1 MLESSI
7 EIGAE
12 IFFGLVKKAY
22 SGLTGYAQEQ
32 DFFKTATRKYI
43 KNLRDDF
50 GEVRVLGMKERVPLE
65 SLYVRANV
73 LEKLQVRSGDLPEE
87 MELNRAMFLSAFGKT
102 LETVDGEE
110 IVNKNENLIVLG
122 KPGAGKTTY
131 LKYLTLRMT
140 SKDKDS
146 KIKQRRLPIFVILHE
161 FAKSGKP
168 LLDYLV
174 EQFGLC
180 GFEDAK
186 SFIERMLSNGD
197 CIVLL
202 DGLDEVSRETS
213 LDAVIQEVTDF
224 TRRYRE
230 SRFVVSCRVA
240 AYNHSFPKFKEVE
253 IADFNE
259 EQIEDFVSKYF
270 QKESKTGKECWK
282 KLQESKPLLEMAS
295 SPLLLTLLCITY
307 DERQDFPPNR
317 ALLYGRAMDAL
328 LNRWDASRR
337 IKRDKL
343 YKDLDEPRLLNL
355 LSRLAAGYFEANIY
369 FFREEDLHR
378 QIGKFLADLLE
389 EEARSKGALVLQDI
403 EQHYGLIV
411 RRSQWAFSFSHLTFM
426 EYFTAQYVVDK
437 AGSGSLDALIE
448 NHFRDDRWFEVFILT
463 TGKLGHGADEF
474 LLRMQQKNRALL
486 HEIPEL
492 QALLRATE
500 ASIKLG
506 ESKYALGARA
516 SIAVFIALTRVF
528 ARALDRDIARA
539 LDLARARARVL
550 DLDRA
555 SALALARDLARELA
569 RDLAFEIDLEIDF
582 ARDLARDLDRD
593 IARDLALDLDQLEAY
608 ARKANNLNVQI
619 VSKVSNYMK
628 GNVWIVKCLNS
639 GATVSTKVRERVLAG
654 LFRPEGE

>member
-12 IFFGLVKKAY
+12 IFFSLVKKAY
-22 SGLTGYAQEQ
+22 AGIAGYAQER
-32 DFFKTATRKYI
+32 DFFKTATKKYI

-50 GEVRVLGMKERVPLE
+50 GEVRVLGMKERVRLE

-73 LEKLQVRSGDLPEE
+73 LEKLQIRSGDLPEE
-87 MELNRAMFLSAFGKT
+87 MEQNRAMFLSAFGKT

-110 IVNKNENLIVLG
+110 IVNKDENLMVLG

-140 SKDKDS
+140 SKDKGS
-146 KIKQRRLPIFVILHE
+146 KIKQRRLPIFVTLHE

-168 LLDYLV
+168 LLDYMV

-213 LDAVIQEVTDF
+213 LDTVIQEVTDF

-253 IADFNE
+253 IADFNKA
-259 EQIEDFVSKYF
+259 QIEDFVGKYF
-270 QKESKTGKECWK
+270 QKEHETGRDCWK
-282 KLQESKPLLEMAS
+282 KLQESQPLLEMAS

-307 DERQDFPPNR
+307 DERQDFPSNR
-317 ALLYGRAMDAL
+317 ALLYGRAIDAL

-355 LSRLAAGYFEANIY
+355 LSRLAAGYFEANVY
-369 FFREEDLHR
+369 FFREEDLHQ
-378 QIGKFLADLLE
+378 QIGNFLADLFGE
-389 EEARSKGALVLQDI
+389 ESRSKGALVLQDI

-411 RRSQWAFSFSHLTFM
+411 RRSQYAFSFSHLTFM

-437 AGSGSLDALIE
+437 AGSGALNGLIE
-448 NHFRDDRWFEVFILT
+448 SHFRVDRWLEVFVLT
-463 TGKLGHGADEF
+463 AGKLGHGADEY
-474 LLRMQQKNRALL
+474 LLEMQRKNRELL
-486 HEIPEL
+486 QDVPEL
-492 QALLRATE
+492 EALLRAIQ
-500 ASIKLG
+500 AAIIPG
-506 ESKYALGARA
+506 ESKYSKAGREAIAAFLALDP
-516 SIAVFIALTRVF
+516 
-528 ARALDRDIARA
+528 ALDRARTRALGLGIDRGAFDFDFVRARTLDLALVRDRA
-539 LDLARARARVL
+539 LDLARA
-550 DLDRA
+550 LDRA
-555 SALALARDLARELA
+555 FDRA
-569 RDLAFEIDLEIDF
+569 
-582 ARDLARDLDRD
+582 LDR
-593 IARDLALDLDQLEAY
+593 ALDLDHLALDRALDRAQLKAY
-608 ARKANNLNVQI
+608 YMQANNLNIQI
-619 VSKVSNYMK
+619 LVKTSNYLK
-628 GNVWIVKCLNS
+628 GNLWIVKCLNS
-639 GATVSTKVRERVLAG
+639 GATISAKVREQVLAG
-654 LFRPEGE
+654 LFKPESE

>member
-1 MLESSI
+1 M
-7 EIGAE
+7 A
-12 IFFGLVKKAY
+12 
-22 SGLTGYAQEQ
+22 GYAQER

-50 GEVRVLGMKERVPLE
+50 GEVRVLGMKERVVLE

-87 MELNRAMFLSAFGKT
+87 MEQNRAMFLSAFGKT

-110 IVNKNENLIVLG
+110 IVNKEENLIVLG

-146 KIKQRRLPIFVILHE
+146 KIQQRRLPIFVILHE

-168 LLDYLV
+168 LLDYMA

-180 GFEDAK
+180 GFDDAK
-186 SFIERMLSNGD
+186 PFIERMLSNGD
-197 CIVLL
+197 CMVLL

-253 IADFNE
+253 IADFNKA
-259 EQIEDFVSKYF
+259 QIEDFIGKYF
-270 QKESKTGKECWK
+270 KKEPETGTDCWE
-282 KLQESKPLLEMAS
+282 KLIESQPLLEMAS

-355 LSRLAAGYFEANIY
+355 LSRLAAGYFESNIY

-378 QIGKFLADLLE
+378 QIGNFLADLFG

-411 RRSQWAFSFSHLTFM
+411 RRSQYAFSFSHLTFM

-437 AGSGSLDALIE
+437 ALGGAVNGLIDS
-448 NHFRDDRWFEVFILT
+448 HFRDDRWLEVFVLT
-463 TGKLGHGADEF
+463 AGKLGHGADEF
-474 LLRMQQKNRALL
+474 LLRMQMKNR
-486 HEIPEL
+486 EVIREVPEL
-492 QALLRATE
+492 DALLRTIKQSTLSKKSKHSKEGKE
-500 ASIKLG
+500 AAA
-506 ESKYALGARA
+506 ALVA
-516 SIAVFIALTRVF
+516 FNLTSLV
-528 ARALDRDIARA
+528 AINSRDIHVFDVIELVVNISA
-539 LDLARARARVL
+539 
-550 DLDRA
+550 
-555 SALALARDLARELA
+555 ALAFALFS
-569 RDLAFEIDLEIDF
+569 FEVPE
-582 ARDLARDLDRD
+582 
-593 IARDLALDLDQLEAY
+593 
-608 ARKANNLNVQI
+608 N
-619 VSKVSNYMK
+619 VSN
-628 GNVWIVKCLNS
+628 
-639 GATVSTKVRERVLAG
+639 
-654 LFRPEGE
+654 PEDT